1 MIEQIIDTKTEA
13 ELSIFWQEISQHLPK
28 TLEREALG
36 DHKIF
41 NAFAIAYKKMKPIL
55 LSSYNKQL
63 LDGVEGEMLSKPVSV
78 CTACESW
85 YTYHHRQE
93 EIKATLN
100 KYRV

>member
-13 ELSIFWQEISQHLPK
+13 ELSIFWQEIAQHLPK

-63 LDGVEGEMLSKPVSV
+63 LDGIEGEIDSLEPKEQYFNMDLIDL
-78 CTACESW
+78 
-85 YTYHHRQE
+85 E
-93 EIKATLN
+93 EVLLTLN